1 MWLWTWAVARGLLHI
16 TTAGVIAAWYFAKRG
31 PPPPMDMHRIH
42 TALYRP
48 AQPSL
53 GSIALLIL
61 LLALTQI
68 LLLTVFLRRV
78 PVDLPITLRMY
89 TGPLLYAV
97 GYLEDAA
104 DSLSKYALVYVG
116 ITGEGF
122 WVSARRTRALVASAE
137 NGTGRLKKNFMSE
150 VPLKLLKIA
159 PLTLT
164 LPFSLITYLFVA
176 HTLGTPNQALEVA
189 LLAGTVT
196 ALVGLF
202 CVGWP
207 PIRT

>member
-68 LLLTVFLRRV
+68 LLLTVFLRRI
-78 PVDLPITLRMY
+78 PVDLPITL
-89 TGPLLYAV
+89 L

-104 DSLSKYALVYVG
+104 DSLSKYTLVYVG

-122 WVSARRTRALVASAE
+122 WVSARHARALVASAE

-150 VPLKLLKIA
+150 VLLKLLKIA

-207 PIRT
+207 LIRT